1 MDLTQVFE
9 LIRQHGD
16 AAYAFIFA
24 YAASHSMLIVL
35 LAGYAANM
43 GALDWGTLVLVCWA
57 GSCFGDVVRFWI
69 GRRFG
74 TRWLNR
80 FPRLERAVQTAAR
93 LVDHHYL
100 WIPMIHRY
108 PNGIRSVAGFAFGMS
123 RLPRSTFHLL
133 NVASAGIWAVMM
145 VSIGYAFGHIS
156 EKTLSDAASG
166 FSLAIM
172 LIFLG
177 LFWILSKRLERSLE
191 RG

>member
-16 AAYAFIFA
+16 TAYAFIFA

-43 GALDWGTLVLVCWA
+43 GALDWGKLVLVCWA

-80 FPRLERAVQTAAR
+80 FPRLERAVQSAAR

-133 NVASAGIWAVMM
+133 NVVSAGIWAVAM

-156 EKTLSDAASG
+156 EKTLSDTASG
-166 FSLAIM
+166 LSLAIM
-172 LIFLG
+172 LVFMG